1 MTAFDYYL
9 SDRFITPPA
18 QFEDQFVE
26 KLALLPA
33 IAPFMPPPNCPPVN
47 ALPALHKGYVTY
59 GSFNRLNK
67 LSQEVIALW
76 SVILRAEPSSRMV
89 IGAISSKLDEPTYL
103 EWFAAEGITADR
115 LTFCPRGSLPLYM
128 QQHHQVDLC
137 LDTFPYT
144 GSTTTLNALWMGV
157 PTITMPGISMPSRGG
172 ACWLEHV
179 GLEQFIVRDKEE
191 FVRKSLELTR
201 DLDAL
206 NELRIGMRERCLNSV
221 PFQPEKV
228 AAGLSIALR
237 TMWKRWCA
245 DQTPTAFEA
254 TLPAD
259 WSPSPAALSTDA
271 VI

>member
-1 MTAFDYYL
+1 
-9 SDRFITPPA
+9 
-18 QFEDQFVE
+18 
-26 KLALLPA
+26 
-33 IAPFMPPPNCPPVN
+33 
-47 ALPALHKGYVTY
+47 
-59 GSFNRLNK
+59 
-67 LSQEVIALW
+67 
-76 SVILRAEPSSRMV
+76 
-89 IGAISSKLDEPTYL
+89 
-103 EWFAAEGITADR
+103 
-115 LTFCPRGSLPLYM
+115 M

-157 PTITMPGISMPSRGG
+157 PTITMHGTSMPSRGG

-179 GLEQFIVRDKEE
+179 ELDQFVVRDKEE
-191 FVRKSLELTR
+191 FARRSLELTR

-206 NELRIGMRERCLNSV
+206 NELRVGMRERCRNSV

-245 DQTPTAFEA
+245 GETPTAFEA

-259 WSPSPAALSTDA
+259 WCASPAALPTVA
-271 VI
+271 AA